1 MKKSNKNRTI
11 IVFVIWI
18 VLLVTIPII
27 SINIQELL
35 SSENNTYI
43 SSDYEIESYDV
54 TLDVDKDNKVDVTEN
69 IKINIPNGGYNGI
82 YKSFSL
88 WQNYYNEELKSVR
101 KKVQITNLRAIGE
114 KFVLDKS
121 KDSIEM
127 RIGSNKTNT
136 EEGLHTY
143 TIKYRYNM
151 GRDENKGFDEFIFN
165 VFENYKNS
173 KINNLT
179 VTINMPFNFDKNQI
193 KFMKKDENIS
203 EAVSY
208 TVEDKTIK
216 INISNYELQDAFT
229 INMKLKD
236 GYFTSGTNNYGLIS
250 FIACIGIIIISV
262 VSAFWWKKY
271 GKDNKKRVQ
280 TVEFYA
286 PDDLDPAQIGYI
298 YGEKSIKKLTV
309 SLIISLASKGYIK
322 IEDIGN
328 KQYKIINIKKDN
340 LKGLSI
346 TEQIVYT
353 ELFENKNEN
362 IISQDSDFV
371 KVFSKIQKCL
381 QEVTDKKINDK
392 ASSKIADKVYILLII
407 SIFVWMISFIW
418 VNDLNPKY
426 QILYLISFMA
436 IFITGLFTII
446 MEKKTDYGEIIHA
459 KVLGFKN
466 YLNIAQK
473 DELDTMVE
481 KNPNYF
487 YDILPYA
494 YVLGVSDKWI
504 KNLEKNNLANINL
517 DSLKYYEND
526 LFMIITE

>member
-1 MKKSNKNRTI
+1 
-11 IVFVIWI
+11 
-18 VLLVTIPII
+18 
-27 SINIQELL
+27 
-35 SSENNTYI
+35 
-43 SSDYEIESYDV
+43 
-54 TLDVDKDNKVDVTEN
+54 
-69 IKINIPNGGYNGI
+69 
-82 YKSFSL
+82 
-88 WQNYYNEELKSVR
+88 
-101 KKVQITNLRAIGE
+101 
-114 KFVLDKS
+114 
-121 KDSIEM
+121 
-127 RIGSNKTNT
+127 
-136 EEGLHTY
+136 
-143 TIKYRYNM
+143 
-151 GRDENKGFDEFIFN
+151 
-165 VFENYKNS
+165 
-173 KINNLT
+173 
-179 VTINMPFNFDKNQI
+179 
-193 KFMKKDENIS
+193 MKKDENIS
-203 EAVSY
+203 KAVSY

-229 INMKLKD
+229 INMKLID

-298 YGEKSIKKLTV
+298 YGEKSIKKLTA
-309 SLIISLASKGYIK
+309 SLVISLASKGYIK

-353 ELFENKNEN
+353 ELFKNKNEN
-362 IISQDSDFV
+362 IISQDSTFV

-392 ASSKIADKVYILLII
+392 ASSKIADKVYILLIF

-426 QILYLISFMA
+426 QILYLISFIA
-436 IFITGLFTII
+436 IFITGLFKII
-446 MEKKTDYGEIIHA
+446 MEKKTDYGEIIYA

-504 KNLEKNNLANINL
+504 KNFEKNNLANINL

>member
-1 MKKSNKNRTI
+1 MKKSNRNRTI

-88 WQNYYNEELKSVR
+88 WQNYYNEDLKSVR

-165 VFENYKNS
+165 VFENYKNT

-193 KFMKKDENIS
+193 KFMKKNENIS

-346 TEQIVYT
+346 T
-353 ELFENKNEN
+353 
-362 IISQDSDFV
+362 
-371 KVFSKIQKCL
+371 
-381 QEVTDKKINDK
+381 
-392 ASSKIADKVYILLII
+392 
-407 SIFVWMISFIW
+407 
-418 VNDLNPKY
+418 
-426 QILYLISFMA
+426 
-436 IFITGLFTII
+436 
-446 MEKKTDYGEIIHA
+446 
-459 KVLGFKN
+459 
-466 YLNIAQK
+466 
-473 DELDTMVE
+473 
-481 KNPNYF
+481 
-487 YDILPYA
+487 
-494 YVLGVSDKWI
+494 
-504 KNLEKNNLANINL
+504 
-517 DSLKYYEND
+517 
-526 LFMIITE
+526 